1 MRAIQSLKAAFRAI
15 ADRIAAARSSPD
27 FYCGQCE
34 RWERCGLP
42 PSENCIVKLA
52 QIARDGEASTS
63 RSANWWRIRAN
74 LGS

>member
-15 ADRIAAARSSPD
+15 AGRIAAARSRPD

-42 PSENCIVKLA
+42 PSENCIVRLA
-52 QIARDGEASTS
+52 QIARDGEASTR
-63 RSANWWRIRAN
+63 RSANWWRIRAS